1 MVSEHSVDWP
11 WKIKH
16 LLTGNEH
23 RTFTRIL
30 QVNKN
35 GLNAYDLRHLTINLR
50 ARELKLIFNLQS
62 SPMGV
67 LFNICTLIKSGS
79 KQSRANPKNLRDVHL
94 CLCHILHLSVPLAL
108 GSSDRWYI
116 RKGIGLSYYMKGAR
130 NPPPLMTSRKVYAL
144 YQEFIPVTKK
154 NLDTLLYL

>member
-1 MVSEHSVDWP
+1 MN
-11 WKIKH
+11 
-16 LLTGNEH
+16 T

-35 GLNAYDLRHLTINLR
+35 GLNAYDLRHLTVNLR

-94 CLCHILHLSVPLAL
+94 CLCHILHLSVLLAL

-130 NPPPLMTSRKVYAL
+130 NPPPFDDFQKGLRAVSRIHSS
-144 YQEFIPVTKK
+144 YQDEPWHLVISLTTGLECAFAIWIV
-154 NLDTLLYL
+154 NLE